1 VNTSPDLV
9 NNLAKTALFTTS
21 LAAGGAEKSLIR
33 LARILISSGTEVVLV
48 IAESGGVIAAPEG
61 IRVHYLS
68 NRGPRRF
75 SVFRKLWLAFQL
87 RLYLERNKHQ
97 LIISTLPTADE
108 IVAISRFPNTISRIA
123 NLYGLD
129 VESQNNPRK
138 RARRLRRYKNLYQ
151 SRRLVCTTE
160 YMASHMRENFGSSNV
175 TVIHNFLDDVC
186 ESQETDLLVSDEYCI
201 HIGRFMPQKR
211 HNFLLRV
218 WSKFPNLPKL
228 LLLTKP
234 SLQLQTEIE
243 RLNLIDRVTVVDY
256 VQNPLPLIRKSQC
269 LILCS
274 AYEGFP
280 SVLIEAMHVDTRI
293 ASGPCGGVV
302 SELCRDVP
310 EVICDDSSVDS
321 FGLDVERVLALSV
334 PDYASTMQRYSKERA
349 LTMWTELIRR
359 G

>member
-1 VNTSPDLV
+1 MSISPKLA
-9 NNLAKTALFTTS
+9 NNLSKIALFTTS

-33 LARILISSGTEVVLV
+33 LAQSLTSNGVEVVLI
-48 IAESGGVIAAPEG
+48 IAESGGSILEPEE
-61 IRVHYLS
+61 IKVRYLS

-75 SVFRKLWLAFQL
+75 SFLRKLWLAFQL
-87 RLYLERNKHQ
+87 RFYLERNNFR
-97 LIISTLPTADE
+97 LIISTLPAADD
-108 IVAISRFPNTISRIA
+108 IVAMSRFSNTISRIA

-151 SRRLVCTTE
+151 SRQLVCTTE
-160 YMASHMRENFGSSNV
+160 YMASHMQENFGSSNV

-186 ESQETDLLVSDEYCI
+186 ESQETDLLVPDEYCI

-228 LLLTKP
+228 MLLTKP
-234 SLQLQTEIE
+234 NQKLQSEIE
-243 RLNLIDRVTVVDY
+243 KFNLIDRVTVVDY
-256 VQNPLPLIRKSQC
+256 VQNPLPLIRRSQC

-280 SVLIEAMHVDTRI
+280 SVLIEAMHVNTRI

-302 SELCRDVP
+302 SELCSDVP
-310 EVICDDSSVDS
+310 NVICDDSSVDS
-321 FGLDVERVLALSV
+321 FGSDVESVLALPV

-359 G
+359 T